1 MAIKKYKTRSIQE
14 GISKIKKEL
23 GPNAMI
29 LSTRRLQKNLQ
40 DPYGKDRFEI
50 TALPDHETGGEYP
63 TGARTIR
70 EEIASLKE
78 MMFLLSQPK
87 GIPEVFQACPDSL
100 KVYSRLIRAGI
111 SEDRVNAFF
120 QKVSQ
125 SRPREKASQNEEIA
139 KRVYK
144 TLFDAITVCNPFDSK
159 KASQSNQNP
168 QFAVLVGPTGVGKT
182 TTIAKL
188 AADLHLKHRKKVGLI
203 SVDNYRIGAV
213 EQLKTYASII
223 GLPCL
228 TAFTREDIVAAM
240 QKLNHRDIV
249 LVDTAGHSHL
259 DTQRMTELVAL
270 LGEKFS
276 GSCHLVLSATTKQ
289 ADMRDAARYFA
300 GLHPQTYIFTK
311 IDETRQRGGILD
323 QILDYRLPVSFVTT
337 GQKVPEDIM
346 AATKQNMSRLILNR
360 SRYAT

>member
-1 MAIKKYKTRSIQE
+1 MAIKKYKTSSIQE

-29 LSTRRLQKNLQ
+29 LSTRRLQRNLQ

-50 TALPDHETGGEYP
+50 TALPDHEAGGEYQA
-63 TGARTIR
+63 GGRTIR

-78 MMFLLSQPK
+78 MLFLLSQPK
-87 GIPEVFQACPDSL
+87 GMPEVFQACPDSL

-111 SEDRVNAFF
+111 SEDRVNTFF
-120 QKVSQ
+120 RNVSKTG
-125 SRPREKASQNEEIA
+125 SYEKAPPNEVIA
-139 KRVYK
+139 KQVYK
-144 TLFDAITVCNPFDSK
+144 TLFDSIAVCNPFERK
-159 KASQSNQNP
+159 KTDKSDNTP
-168 QFAVLVGPTGVGKT
+168 LFAVLIGPTGVGKT

-228 TAFTREDIVAAM
+228 TAFSREDVAAAM
-240 QKLNHRDIV
+240 QKLNNRDIV

-259 DTQRMTELVAL
+259 DTRRMAELVAL
-270 LGEKFS
+270 LEEKFT

-289 ADMRDAARYFA
+289 ADMKDAARYFA

-323 QILDYRLPVSFVTT
+323 QILDFRLPVSFVTT

-346 AATKQNMSRLILNR
+346 PATKQNMSRLILNR